1 MFIFTSI
8 QFFIYQYVINLERR
22 LSQLIHLKQYT
33 FHITLYDAAFFGM
46 LFIGFTFILLLWFTK
61 KANRAANRFLA
72 IALAV
77 AALWIARI
85 VAIDIRLVDYAPFWS
100 RLPMQF
106 SLALGPLIYF
116 YVLKITQPDHKFQRR
131 DMLHF
136 SPLLLELGAYVLE
149 TAESIN
155 TGIATYDTPIFQRLN
170 PGLQLLAFVS
180 VTIYLYKCH
189 TLVEGF
195 YQQQKFNGGDRY
207 RHELRWLHRLIIAFG
222 MLWLLWTPFV
232 AIDYFFFNY
241 QLGTQAYYPLYFLL
255 VLMIVWIA
263 TSAFLRPEIG
273 LQQDATVPIL
283 KPMLPAELRQKG
295 SWLKKVVKENRYYQD
310 PELTLNSLAEKLS
323 LTTHELS
330 RIINTVLKKS
340 FNDFINEYR
349 VQDAT
354 RKMQDPAFDHL
365 TLLGIA
371 FESGFNSQSSFNRIF
386 KQTTGKSPVE
396 YKNELKKEYPSYNLR
411 SQQQIAKVISSPET
425 TPKWFREKL
434 NRNYMFKNYFKIARR
449 NLMRNKSYAAIN
461 ITGLAVGIAVCM
473 VIFIIIQYQTSF
485 DNFHSKKDRIYR
497 VLTEYHHAE
506 SAEISYGK
514 DLPFPWPAGL
524 KTSFPQ
530 IEQVA
535 PIFASQNDQL
545 LIVDHNGNTEK
556 KFKEARGLFFT
567 EPSFFKIFDFPLIA
581 GTYESL
587 KDPNNVLLTKETAEK
602 YFGDWKLAMG
612 KTIKLQVG
620 GFMFEH
626 GTDVVTVSGIL
637 ATIPA
642 NSDFQLK
649 VVVSYGTGFTGSYL
663 ASSTDWNTTVSNYGC
678 YILLPPNTSIDSF
691 NQQLRAY
698 SRKVESAGNNDSH
711 IAQPLSAVH
720 YDAQVGNYSNK
731 TISHQ
736 LLNVLWVIAAFI
748 LLIACVNFIN
758 LSTAQAVNRA
768 KEVGVRKVL
777 GSNKSQLQTQF
788 LVETFLIVIIAVLLA
803 AAITMVAL
811 PSVGNL
817 LELSLSFNIFSNPA
831 IILFLLTVT
840 IVVTALAGFYPSIVL
855 SRFNPVNALKS
866 KLASN
871 ANGISLRRGLVVFQ
885 FIVAQVLIIGTLII
899 VKQMNYFM
907 DQPLG
912 FDKDAVINVPF
923 RIDTTLSSKLDY
935 VKRQLLSL
943 NGVQTVSLSDN
954 TPVENGNDTWSTVKF
969 DHAVKESDFKVIT
982 KFADEGY
989 VPTYKLPLI
998 AGRNLQPSQM
1008 TREFLVNESLV
1019 KSLGLKRSEDIIGKE
1034 ISIWNGLIKCPVVGV
1049 LKDFNDRSFRNK
1061 VAPLVIT
1068 TDAAMY
1074 NQLAIKLGTTS
1085 MSATLQSIKK
1095 IFDQAYPDFVYQYK
1109 FLDEKIAGF
1118 YKQENQLSQ
1127 LYKIF
1132 AAIAIFLSCL
1142 GLYGLASFMAVQRVK
1157 EVGIRKVLGASAGN
1171 IVYLFSKEFII
1182 LIAVAFAI
1190 ATPIA
1195 WYYMHQWLQDY
1206 VYRINIS
1213 WWLFAIGGLA
1223 SIFIALATISFQ
1235 AVKAAVANPV
1245 KSLRNE

>member
-1 MFIFTSI
+1 MRS
-8 QFFIYQYVINLERR
+8 
-22 LSQLIHLKQYT
+22 YT

-46 LFIGFTFILLLWFTK
+46 LFIGFTFILLLWFTQ
-61 KANRAANRFLA
+61 KANQSANRVLA

-77 AALWIARI
+77 AILWITRI
-85 VAIDIRLVDYAPFWS
+85 VAIDIRLADYAPFWS

-106 SLALGPLIYF
+106 SLTLGPLIYF
-116 YVLKITQPDHKFQRR
+116 YVLKITRPEYKFQRN
-131 DMLHF
+131 DLLHF
-136 SPLLLELGAYVLE
+136 SPLLFQLAVQAIEVV
-149 TAESIN
+149 ESIQ
-155 TGIATYDTPIFQRLN
+155 TGSATYNTFAFQRLN
-170 PGLQLLAFVS
+170 PVLQLLAFVS
-180 VTIYLYKCH
+180 VIIYLYKCH
-189 TLVEGF
+189 TLIEGF

-207 RHELRWLHRLIIAFG
+207 RHELRWLHRLLISFG
-222 MLWLLWTPFV
+222 MLWLLWIPLV
-232 AIDYFFFNY
+232 AADYFYYKY
-241 QLGTQAYYPLYFLL
+241 QSGTQAYYSLYLLL
-255 VLMIVWIA
+255 VSMIIWIA
-263 TSAFLRPEIG
+263 TRAYLRPEIG
-273 LQQDATVPIL
+273 GQPDASSIF
-283 KPMLPAELRQKG
+283 KPLLPADLKKKG
-295 SWLKKVVKENRYYQD
+295 IWLKKVVKENCYYQD
-310 PELTLNSLAEKLS
+310 PELSLVSLAEKLE

-349 VQDAT
+349 VQDAA
-354 RKMQDPAFDHL
+354 RKMQDPAFDHI

-371 FESGFNSQSSFNRIF
+371 FESGFNSQSTFNRIF
-386 KQTTGKSPVE
+386 KQVTGKSPVE
-396 YKNELKKEYPSYNLR
+396 YKNELKKEFPSYNLR
-411 SQQQIAKVISSPET
+411 SQQQLAQVISSSET
-425 TPKWFREKL
+425 TPKWFHDKL

-461 ITGLAVGIAVCM
+461 IIGLAVGIAVCM
-473 VIFIIIQYQTSF
+473 VIFIIIQFQTSF
-485 DNFHSKKDRIYR
+485 DNFHTKKDRIYR
-497 VLTEYHHAE
+497 VLTEYHHE
-506 SAEISYGK
+506 GSADVSYGK
-514 DLPFPWPAGL
+514 DLPFPIPLGL
-524 KTSFPQ
+524 KTAFPQ
-530 IEQVA
+530 LEVA

-545 LIVDHNGNTEK
+545 LIVDNKGNTEK
-556 KFKEARGLFFT
+556 AFKESRGLFFT
-567 EPSFFKIFDFPLIA
+567 SPAFFKIFDFPLIA
-581 GTYESL
+581 GSYESL
-587 KDPNNVLLTKETAEK
+587 KAPNNVLLTKEIAEK

-612 KTIKLQVG
+612 RTIKLQVG
-620 GFMFEH
+620 GYMFEH

-649 VVVSYGTGFTGSYL
+649 AVVSYGTSFTGDYL
-663 ASSTDWNTTVSNYGC
+663 ASSTDWNTTVSDYGC
-678 YILLPPNTSIDSF
+678 YILLPQNMSANNF
-691 NQQLRAY
+691 NQQLKDY
-698 SRKVESAGNNDSH
+698 SRKVESAANKDSH
-711 IAQPLSAVH
+711 IAQPLSAIH

-736 LLNVLWVIAAFI
+736 LLNVLWLIAAFI

-777 GSNKSQLQTQF
+777 GSSKSQLQTQF

-803 AAITMVAL
+803 VGITIVAL

-817 LELSLSFNIFSNPA
+817 LELTLSFNIFTNPA
-831 IILFLLTVT
+831 IVLFLLTVT
-840 IVVTALAGFYPSIVL
+840 VVVSALAGFYPSIVL

-866 KLASN
+866 KLVSN
-871 ANGISLRRGLVVFQ
+871 TNGISLRRGLVVFQ
-885 FIVAQVLIIGTLII
+885 FIIAQVLIIGTLII

-907 DQPLG
+907 DRPLG

-923 RIDTTLSSKLDY
+923 RIDTTLTSKLDY
-935 VKRQLLSL
+935 LKRQLLTV
-943 NGVQTVSLSDN
+943 NGVQTVSLSDH

-969 DHAVKESDFKVIT
+969 DHAVKESDFKAIT
-982 KFADEGY
+982 KFADEEY

-998 AGRNLQPSQM
+998 AGRNVQPSQM

-1019 KSLGLKRSEDIIGKE
+1019 KSLGLKRPEDILGKE
-1034 ISIWNGLIKCPVVGV
+1034 ISIWNGLITCPVVGV
-1049 LKDFNDRSFRNK
+1049 LKDFNDRSFRNE
-1061 VAPLVIT
+1061 VAPLLIT

-1074 NQLAIKLGTTS
+1074 NQLSIKLGTTS
-1085 MSATLQSIKK
+1085 MSSTLQSIKK
-1095 IFDQAYPDFVYQYK
+1095 IFDQTYPDFVYQYK
-1109 FLDEKIAGF
+1109 FLDEKIASF

-1171 IVYLFSKEFII
+1171 IVYLFSKEFVV
-1182 LIAVAFAI
+1182 LIAIAFAI

-1213 WWLFAIGGLA
+1213 WWLFAVGGLA
-1223 SIFIALATISFQ
+1223 SIIIALATISFQ
-1235 AVKAAVANPV
+1235 AVKAALANPV